1 MIPAVLLLSALAAV
15 AVIAIGAPFLRPSTP
30 LELGT
35 REEQERR
42 ELLERRDAALG
53 ALQELEQD
61 RAAGRLTPSDFERER
76 LALRAEAVELLR
88 QLGDE
93 PGGAV

>member
-1 MIPAVLLLSALAAV
+1 MIPAVVLLVVLAAI
-15 AVIAIGAPFLRPSTP
+15 AVLAIGAPFLRPSTV

-35 REEQERR
+35 QEEQERR

-61 RAAGRLTPSDFERER
+61 RAAGRLTQVDFERER

-88 QLGDE
+88 QLGERLD
-93 PGGAV
+93 A

>member
-1 MIPAVLLLSALAAV
+1 MIPAVLVLVALVAV
-15 AVIAIGAPFLRPSTP
+15 AVLAIGAPFLRPSTS

-35 REEQERR
+35 QQEQARR
-42 ELLERRDAALG
+42 EALERRDATLA

-61 RAAGRLTPSDFERER
+61 RAAGRLTQHDFEHER

-88 QLGDE
+88 RLDE
-93 PGGAV
+93 REDGV